1 MKIKVSTGRK
11 VYIVV
16 SSLFLAGL
24 CIVMMMPLVKVVA
37 ESFSE
42 RTYIENNQV
51 LFWPKGFNLDAYK
64 SIFSNPRIT
73 IAFKNSVF
81 ITVVGTLVNLF
92 MTALL
97 AYPLSRPEFRFR
109 KPLLLMVTITMIFS
123 APMIPSY
130 LLIKGLGLDNTLW
143 AVIIPGA
150 ISGYNFHIMR
160 SFFIGI
166 PSELIDS
173 ARIDGCSE
181 MGILFRIVIP
191 LSKAVMAT
199 LTLFYGV
206 SHWNSLQQPLIYLRD
221 AKKHTL
227 QIILYKILQDD
238 VVDMLGTAGVT
249 ISPVTIK
256 MATIVVATVPILIV
270 YPFLQK
276 HFAKGATLGS
286 VKE

>member
-11 VYIVV
+11 VYIVL
-16 SSLFLAGL
+16 STIFLIVL

-64 SIFSNPRIT
+64 SIFDNPRIT

-97 AYPLSRPEFRFR
+97 AYPLSRPEFRFK

-130 LLIKGLGLDNTLW
+130 LLIKGMGLDNTLW

-160 SFFIGI
+160 SFFIGL

-221 AKKHTL
+221 SKKHTL

-238 VVDMLGTAGVT
+238 VVDMLGTVGVT

-256 MATIVVATVPILIV
+256 MATIVVATVPILVV